1 MITVK
6 LFGEGCYIHLLD
18 SSDKTVNT
26 YQKIASSMNIPLN
39 EALLDIGFFLKMNS
53 DIQGIHQLIIDS
65 FGGLLPVYP
74 AYIEISFNQKK
85 VAKINLQ
92 ELINISTLFPL
103 YNVAFINFNNHQ
115 FDKGIYLKETVIG
128 CIGIYKLPSNSFN
141 IDLLSFTIL
150 YSSFTELALLIN
162 FTYNDTSFK
171 KVKED
176 CLTKKQEIIIL

>member
-1 MITVK
+1 MITIK
-6 LFGEGCYIHLLD
+6 LFGQGCHIHLLE
-18 SSDKTVNT
+18 SSEKSKKV
-26 YQKIASSMNIPLN
+26 YQKIAKKMNIPLN

-53 DIQGIHQLIIDS
+53 DIQSIHQLIIDS
-65 FGGLLPVYP
+65 FGGLLPIYP

-92 ELINISTLFPL
+92 ELISITTLFPL
-103 YNVAFINFNNHQ
+103 YKVAIINFKNHQ

-150 YSSFTELALLIN
+150 YSSFTELPLLIN

-176 CLTKKQEIIIL
+176 CLTKQQKIIIL

>member
-26 YQKIASSMNIPLN
+26 YQKIANKMRVPLN

-53 DIQGIHQLIIDS
+53 DIQSIHQLIIDS

-92 ELINISTLFPL
+92 ELISITTLFPL
-103 YNVAFINFNNHQ
+103 YKVAIINFKNHQ

-128 CIGIYKLPSNSFN
+128 CIGVYRLPVNIFS
-141 IDLLSFTIL
+141 IDLFSFTIL
-150 YSSFTELALLIN
+150 HSSFTELPLLIN

-176 CLTKKQEIIIL
+176 CLTKQQKIIIL